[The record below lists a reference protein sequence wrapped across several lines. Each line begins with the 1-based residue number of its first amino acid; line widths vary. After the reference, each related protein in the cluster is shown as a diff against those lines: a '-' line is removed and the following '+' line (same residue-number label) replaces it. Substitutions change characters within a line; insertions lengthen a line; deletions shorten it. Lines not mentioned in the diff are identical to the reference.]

1 VRVLAIDTTTARG
14 SVAVVEG
21 TELRGE
27 LRLTTLD
34 SHSTRILG
42 AVDFLLR
49 GLSLSVGELDG
60 FALAIGPGS
69 FTGLRVGIATIQG
82 LSVGAGQPIAG
93 ISTLDALAHRI
104 RGTADRL
111 VVLMDAYRDGVN
123 VAVYDREARPVEPPR
138 LERPDDML
146 LTLPRDAA
154 FIGEAAQRH
163 RAHIEQLYPGAVFPE
178 RSLFL
183 AGTLARMAVPLLA
196 AGQGVSADEL
206 RPLYLREP
214 HIGSPRT

>member
-14 SVAVVEG
+14 SVAVVED

-27 LRLTTLD
+27 VRLTTLD

-42 AVDFLLR
+42 AVDFLLS
-49 GLSLSVGELDG
+49 GLSLSVSDLDG

-82 LSVGAGQPIAG
+82 LSVGSGRPIAG

-138 LERPDDML
+138 LERPDDL
-146 LTLPRDAA
+146 LANLPHDAA

-163 RAHIEQLYPGAVFPE
+163 RAQIEQLRPGAVFPE

-183 AGTLARMAVPLLA
+183 AGTLARLAVPLLA
-196 AGQGVSADEL
+196 AGQGVSADKL

-214 HIGSPRT
+214 HIGAPRT